1 MSHANGLDRITL
13 FRSMSQEARSQFAKQ
28 CRWQKF
34 ASGQE
39 IMGHNDQSLDV
50 YFMAEGTA
58 RIIIYSFSG
67 RPVIFRD
74 VRPGEVF
81 GEFAAIDGRPRSA
94 TVEATS
100 DCLTGALRPDA
111 FWDSL
116 LSHPMVARD
125 AMIWLTAQSRALTR
139 RVLEFSTLAVRNR
152 LHAELLRLAR
162 EDIRD
167 DGSAVVSPVPTH
179 ADLASRISTHR
190 EAVTREMSRL
200 TREGLIDRQGDLLV
214 ICSLQKLGDL
224 VEEVLGES
232 LLNLES
238 GDSPSW

>member
-1 MSHANGLDRITL
+1 MPQSNNLDGITL
-13 FRSMSQEARSQFAKQ
+13 FRSMTQDERFQLARR

-34 ASGQE
+34 ATGQE

-100 DCLTGALRPDA
+100 DCLAGALRSDA
-111 FWDSL
+111 FMEAVL
-116 LSHPMVARD
+116 AHPMVARD
-125 AMIWLTAQSRALTR
+125 AMIWLTAQARALTR

-162 EDIRD
+162 EQIRD

-200 TREGLIDRQGDLLV
+200 TRAGLIERQGDLLV
-214 ICSLQKLGDL
+214 ICDLQTLGDL

-232 LLNLES
+232 LLDLDS
-238 GDSPSW
+238 GNGPSW